1 MIYCHISIGKKNGK
15 KNHDATTD
23 KQTVNDPL
31 LQPLKPG
38 HLTLKNRIMSTSH
51 ASVLLFR
58 LNNRPPKLTPFPER
72 FNRSKQAYINA

>member
-1 MIYCHISIGKKNGK
+1 MAEKTMH
-15 KNHDATTD
+15 ATTD

-31 LQPLKPG
+31 LQPLKLG

-51 ASVLLFR
+51 ASLLLFR

-72 FNRSKQAYINA
+72 FNRSKQAYIKA

>member
-1 MIYCHISIGKKNGK
+1 MAEKTIH
-15 KNHDATTD
+15 ATMD
-23 KQTVNDPL
+23 KQTVKDPL
-31 LQPLKPG
+31 LQPLKLG

-51 ASVLLFR
+51 ASLLLFR